1 MLGKELC
8 GAKTAGVSVAALLLL
23 VGVAHAA
30 VLENPAPGS
39 IQSGIGVVSGWKCQA
54 TRIEVIFDNGAPI
67 QVGYGTSRGDTRQG
81 CGDDNNGFGLLWN
94 WNLLGPGRHTVRVLD
109 NGVEFARATFTV
121 VSTGEEFL
129 TGLSGE
135 AVAPG
140 FPDASVDT
148 TLVWQ
153 ESLQNF
159 VITGSQPRIP
169 GSVCELF
176 FVDALSDDGR
186 FIALDDGSVWEVAPV
201 DRLDVVREWELG
213 DDVSL
218 CALGE
223 TPRGTR
229 IMVNLFL
236 GSGIRVTPRG

>member
-1 MLGKELC
+1 M
-8 GAKTAGVSVAALLLL
+8 KTVGITIATLLLFAGA
-23 VGVAHAA
+23 VHAA
-30 VLENPAPGS
+30 VLENPASGS

-67 QVGYGTSRGDTRQG
+67 RVGYGTSRRDTRRL
-81 CGDDNNGFGLLWN
+81 CGDEDNGFGLLWN

-121 VSTGEEFL
+121 VSAGEEL
-129 TGLSGE
+129 LRGLSGE

-140 FPDASVDT
+140 FPDANVDT

-159 VITGSQPRIP
+159 VIIGSQPRIP
-169 GSVCELF
+169 GGVCETL
-176 FVDALSDDGR
+176 FVDDISGDGR
-186 FIALDDGSVWEVAPV
+186 LIVLHDGSVWEVAPV
-201 DRLDVVREWELG
+201 DRLDVVRQWELG

-223 TPRGTR
+223 TVGGTR

-236 GSGIRVTPRG
+236 GSGIRVTPRR